1 MTTVTSDTTN
11 GSALAAFLG
20 AGIGAFALGALCILH
35 EAGVFVAPSIYAP
48 AGGLS
53 GRVAIACL
61 IWLVAWG
68 GLHRQWNRRQ
78 LSAPG
83 VILTANILLGLGLLG
98 TFPPVWGLL

>member
-1 MTTVTSDTTN
+1 MTAATSETTN

-20 AGIGAFALGALCILH
+20 AGIGAFAMGGLCILH

-61 IWLVAWG
+61 IWLAAWG
-68 GLHRQWNRRQ
+68 GLHRQWRRRQ
-78 LSAPG
+78 LSAAG
-83 VILTANILLGLGLLG
+83 VFLTAGILVGLGLLG
-98 TFPPVWGLL
+98 TMPPVWGLL

>member
-1 MTTVTSDTTN
+1 MTTVTSDTAN

-20 AGIGAFALGALCILH
+20 AGIGAFAMGGLCILH
-35 EAGVFVAPSIYAP
+35 ESGLFVAPSIYAP

-68 GLHRQWNRRQ
+68 GLHQRWNRRQ
-78 LSAPG
+78 RRAPG
-83 VILTANILLGLGLLG
+83 VFLATGILLGLGLLG

>member
-1 MTTVTSDTTN
+1 MTPFTSDTTN

-20 AGIGAFALGALCILH
+20 AGIGAFAMGALCILH
-35 EAGVFVAPSIYAP
+35 EAGIFVAPSIYAP

-61 IWLVAWG
+61 IWLAAWG
-68 GLHRQWNRRQ
+68 GLHRQWSRRQ
-78 LSAPG
+78 LSGSG
-83 VILTANILLGLGLLG
+83 VFLAAGILMGLGLLG